1 MLEELE
7 QALGSPLDSQPQVPS
22 PKPLALVISGP
33 SGVGK
38 DAVIKRLQEV
48 RKEVH
53 FVVTVTSRPIR
64 PHEVEGIDY
73 YFVSK
78 AEFMDLIARNELL
91 EHAVVYGDYKG
102 IPKKQVRDCM
112 LNGQDVL
119 LRLDVQGAATVRKLL
134 GQDAV
139 FIFMVAESEMALVKR
154 LVERK
159 TESFDK
165 LLIRIATARKELELM
180 SEFDYVVVNADG
192 QLEQTV
198 SKICSI
204 IDAEKARVHQRC
216 AQL

>member
-1 MLEELE
+1 
-7 QALGSPLDSQPQVPS
+7 
-22 PKPLALVISGP
+22 
-33 SGVGK
+33 
-38 DAVIKRLQEV
+38 
-48 RKEVH
+48 
-53 FVVTVTSRPIR
+53 
-64 PHEVEGIDY
+64 
-73 YFVSK
+73 
-78 AEFMDLIARNELL
+78 
-91 EHAVVYGDYKG
+91 
-102 IPKKQVRDCM
+102 M

-139 FIFMVAESEMALVKR
+139 FIFMVAESEIALVKR

>member
-22 PKPLALVISGP
+22 PKPLVLVISGP

-38 DAVIKRLQEV
+38 DAVIKRLHEV
-48 RKEVH
+48 QKE
-53 FVVTVTSRPIR
+53 
-64 PHEVEGIDY
+64 PHEVEGVDY

-78 AEFMDLIARNELL
+78 AEFMDLIACNELL

-102 IPKKQVRDCM
+102 IPKKEPAYYILMFSQY
-112 LNGQDVL
+112 N
-119 LRLDVQGAATVRKLL
+119 VQGAATVRKLL
-134 GQDAV
+134 GQDTV

-165 LLIRIATARKELELM
+165 LLIRIATAHKEVELM
-180 SEFDYVVVNADG
+180 TGAEK
-192 QLEQTV
+192 TV

-204 IDAEKARVHQRC
+204 IDAEKARVHQHC